1 MSLVGKSLW
10 FIETRLSE
18 PFTLNE
24 VAGWVAV
31 TPFHLAR
38 TFATATGQSL
48 MRYVWRRRLTR
59 AAQALVGGRDTVLTI
74 ALDAGYASPEAFTRA
89 FRAEFGLLPSALRKR
104 GRTDDLILTLPLQP
118 RSEMPSLFDTP
129 KIDIFPTR
137 HFAGPV
143 QRYDMQTRAGIPAQW
158 GAYNE
163 ADNRVDGAVPDDYY
177 GVVFNYSEDG
187 GTFDYLCGQEVPAG
201 VALPAGFGTVS
212 ASGAYA
218 RFVSKGHISTMSAA
232 WGEIFGDW
240 LTRPAFRPR
249 PGASVEYYPPEFD
262 GMTGEGGYEI
272 WVAVEGAEGA

>member
-1 MSLVGKSLW
+1 MVSLVGKSLW
-10 FIETRLSE
+10 FIETHLSQ

-24 VAGWVAV
+24 VAGWVSV

-38 TFATATGQSL
+38 TFATATGQTP

-59 AAQALVGGRDTVLTI
+59 AAQALVGGRATVLSI

-89 FRAEFGLLPSALRKR
+89 FRAEFGLSPSALRKR
-104 GRTDDLILTLPLQP
+104 GWANDLILTLPLQP

-129 KIDIFPTR
+129 KIDILPTR

-143 QRYDMQTRAGIPAQW
+143 QRYDMQTRAGIPGQW
-158 GAYNE
+158 GAYN
-163 ADNRVDGAVPDDYY
+163 DQDIRVAGAMPGDYY

-212 ASGAYA
+212 VSGAYA
-218 RFVSKGHISTMSAA
+218 RFVTGGHISTMADA
-232 WGEIFGDW
+232 
-240 LTRPAFRPR
+240 
-249 PGASVEYYPPEFD
+249 
-262 GMTGEGGYEI
+262 
-272 WVAVEGAEGA
+272 

>member
-1 MSLVGKSLW
+1 VSLVGKSLW

-18 PFTLNE
+18 AFTLND
-24 VAGWVAV
+24 VAGWVSV

-59 AAQALVGGRDTVLTI
+59 AAQALVGGRDTVLSI

-89 FRAEFGLLPSALRKR
+89 FRAEFGLSPSALRKR
-104 GRTDDLILTLPLQP
+104 GWTHDLILTNPLLM
-118 RSEMPSLFDTP
+118 RSEMTSLFAAP
-129 KIDIFPTR
+129 KIEVMPVR

-158 GAYNE
+158 AAYNE
-163 ADNRVDGAVPDDYY
+163 VGLRVEGAVPGDYY
-177 GVVFNYSEDG
+177 GLVFNYSEDG
-187 GTFDYLCGQEVPAG
+187 GTFDYMCGQEVSAG
-201 VALPAGFGTVS
+201 AALPAGFGSTS
-212 ASGAYA
+212 IEGTYA
-218 RFVSKGHISTMSAA
+218 RFATKGHISTMSAA

-240 LTRPAFRPR
+240 LTRPQFRPR

-262 GMTGEGGYEI
+262 GMSGEGGYEI
-272 WVAVEGAEGA
+272 WVAVEG